1 MSLLKPFVVIFGLL
15 PVFSF
20 GQLHIPK
27 DTLRKM
33 YDRQTL
39 IFLSNRILKDG
50 QIQPRKLFSHPL
62 RDAVRND
69 LGAHKTFQ
77 KANRQLWGGAF
88 LIAMSVVPLATGI
101 GNRQGNAQISQAGAT
116 ALTLGSAAAMGFGLW
131 LNAKALNGFHETV
144 WQYNRNAI
152 LNGLHLYNDSTN
164 RAQALRSYEQNTI
177 RRTNFGFYH
186 NGHYERMGVLGF
198 YDPLKNRLRPNIA
211 AYSLYQR
218 GSWYRN
224 TGTAFGYAS
233 ALGNIYAASQ
243 LMGIPK
249 SFADVQK
256 ALTLSLV
263 SSVVGLLS
271 TYLTVQ
277 GENEIQR
284 AVWFYNRDAFANG
297 VF

>member
-1 MSLLKPFVVIFGLL
+1 MSLLKPFVVIFVLL

-33 YDRQTL
+33 YDRQTI

-50 QIQPRKLFSHPL
+50 QMQPRKLFSHPL
-62 RDAVRND
+62 RDAVRKD
-69 LGAHKTFQ
+69 LVAHKTFQ
-77 KANRQLWGGAF
+77 KANRQLWGSAF
-88 LIAMSVVPLATGI
+88 LIGVSVVPLATDI
-101 GNRQGNAQISQAGAT
+101 GNRQISRRGAT
-116 ALTLGSAAAMGFGLW
+116 ALTLGSAAAMGFGW
-131 LNAKALNGFHETV
+131 WMNTKALNGFHETV

-186 NGHYERMGVLGF
+186 NGHYERMGVFGF
-198 YDPLKNRLRPNIA
+198 YDPLKNKLRPNIA

-218 GSWYRN
+218 GSLYRN
-224 TGTAFGYAS
+224 TGSALGYAS
-233 ALGNIYAASQ
+233 AFGNIYAASQ

-249 SFADVQK
+249 SFAAVQK
-256 ALTLSLV
+256 ALTVSLV
-263 SSVVGLLS
+263 SSVVGFLS
-271 TYLTVQ
+271 SYLTIQ